1 MARYAFMAFATQV
14 CVLTQT
20 DGIREKKMSR
30 EVVMIGRLY
39 PQNWSASRPRFF
51 SIVVAVEEVG
61 VDGSSESSPINKE
74 DLLAHLN
81 AFPKNRLVEEVVSM
95 WEELGELERELAM
108 ARQRAR
114 ALDGE
119 LVNVRSK
126 SGGRADLAELEERFR
141 VAEAR
146 RSQLETMLANEQGR
160 RKDLEEVVGE
170 GRVDELRR
178 ENAALIRREEEHM
191 LLILD
196 MESKIDQLMEI
207 IAELQNNA

>member
-1 MARYAFMAFATQV
+1 V
-14 CVLTQT
+14 
-20 DGIREKKMSR
+20 
-30 EVVMIGRLY
+30 
-39 PQNWSASRPRFF
+39 RF
-51 SIVVAVEEVG
+51 SSVVVAAEEVG
-61 VDGSSESSPINKE
+61 VNEAAKSDPMKKE
-74 DLLAHLN
+74 ELLAQLN
-81 AFPKNRLVEEVVSM
+81 TFPKDRLIEEVVSM
-95 WEELGELERELAM
+95 WEELGELERDLAM

-119 LVNVRSK
+119 LVNVRSR
-126 SGGRADLAELEERFR
+126 SGGRANLAELEERFR

-170 GRVDELRR
+170 GRIDELRR

-196 MESKIDQLMEI
+196 MESKIDKLMEI
-207 IAELQNNA
+207 ITELQNQEG

>member
-1 MARYAFMAFATQV
+1 M
-14 CVLTQT
+14 
-20 DGIREKKMSR
+20 
-30 EVVMIGRLY
+30 
-39 PQNWSASRPRFF
+39 
-51 SIVVAVEEVG
+51 AVEEVG
-61 VDGSSESSPINKE
+61 VDGSSESGPINKE

-126 SGGRADLAELEERFR
+126 SGGRADFAELEERFR

-146 RSQLETMLANEQGR
+146 RSQLETMLSNEQGR
-160 RKDLEEVVGE
+160 RKELEEVVGE

-207 IAELQNNA
+207 ISNLQNDE

>member
-1 MARYAFMAFATQV
+1 M
-14 CVLTQT
+14 
-20 DGIREKKMSR
+20 
-30 EVVMIGRLY
+30 
-39 PQNWSASRPRFF
+39 

-61 VDGSSESSPINKE
+61 VDGPSESSPMNKE
-74 DLLAHLN
+74 ELSAHLN

-119 LVNVRSK
+119 LVNLRSK
-126 SGGRADLAELEERFR
+126 SGGRLDLAELEERFR
-141 VAEAR
+141 VAESR
-146 RSQLETMLANEQGR
+146 RGQLETMLANEQGR

-196 MESKIDQLMEI
+196 METKIDQLMGI

>member
-1 MARYAFMAFATQV
+1 M
-14 CVLTQT
+14 
-20 DGIREKKMSR
+20 
-30 EVVMIGRLY
+30 
-39 PQNWSASRPRFF
+39 RFS
-51 SIVVAVEEVG
+51 SIDVVAEEVG
-61 VDGSSESSPINKE
+61 VDEASKSTPMKKE

-81 AFPKNRLVEEVVSM
+81 AFPKDRLVEEVVSM

-119 LVNVRSK
+119 LVSMRSK

-207 IAELQNNA
+207 IAGLQNESD

>member
-1 MARYAFMAFATQV
+1 M
-14 CVLTQT
+14 
-20 DGIREKKMSR
+20 
-30 EVVMIGRLY
+30 
-39 PQNWSASRPRFF
+39 RFS
-51 SIVVAVEEVG
+51 SIDVVAEEVG
-61 VDGSSESSPINKE
+61 VDEASESTPMKKE

-81 AFPKNRLVEEVVSM
+81 AFPKDRLVEEVVSM

-119 LVNVRSK
+119 LTRVRSK
-126 SGGRADLAELEERFR
+126 SGGRLDLAELEERFR

-146 RSQLETMLANEQGR
+146 RGQLETMLANEQGR
-160 RKDLEEVVGE
+160 RKDLEEVVGQ

-207 IAELQNNA
+207 ISNSEQNNR

>member
-1 MARYAFMAFATQV
+1 MLFR
-14 CVLTQT
+14 
-20 DGIREKKMSR
+20 S
-30 EVVMIGRLY
+30 
-39 PQNWSASRPRFF
+39 
-51 SIVVAVEEVG
+51 
-61 VDGSSESSPINKE
+61 
-74 DLLAHLN
+74 
-81 AFPKNRLVEEVVSM
+81 
-95 WEELGELERELAM
+95 
-108 ARQRAR
+108 

-119 LVNVRSK
+119 LVKARSK
-126 SGGRADLAELEERFR
+126 SGGRLDLAELEERFR

-160 RKDLEEVVGE
+160 RKDLEEVVGQ

-207 IAELQNNA
+207 ISNSEQNNR

>member
-1 MARYAFMAFATQV
+1 
-14 CVLTQT
+14 
-20 DGIREKKMSR
+20 MSR
-30 EVVMIGRLY
+30 
-39 PQNWSASRPRFF
+39 SRFF

-126 SGGRADLAELEERFR
+126 SGGRADFAELEERFR

-178 ENAALIRREEEHM
+178 ENVPMETYRTTQSKLRQTKLFNRDRNSFNQGSRIVDHEPRFGIVFFFDATQAIVHQALPQAAQRGQR
-191 LLILD
+191 
-196 MESKIDQLMEI
+196 
-207 IAELQNNA
+207 

>member
-1 MARYAFMAFATQV
+1 M
-14 CVLTQT
+14 
-20 DGIREKKMSR
+20 
-30 EVVMIGRLY
+30 
-39 PQNWSASRPRFF
+39 RFS
-51 SIVVAVEEVG
+51 SIDVVAEEVG
-61 VDGSSESSPINKE
+61 VDEASESTPMKKE

-81 AFPKNRLVEEVVSM
+81 AFPKDRLVEEVVSM

-119 LVNVRSK
+119 LVKVRSK
-126 SGGRADLAELEERFR
+126 SGGRLDLSELEERFR

-146 RSQLETMLANEQGR
+146 RSQLETMLANEQSR
-160 RKDLEEVVGE
+160 RRDLEEVVGQ

-178 ENAALIRREEEHM
+178 ENATLIRREEEHM

-207 IAELQNNA
+207 IAGLQNESD

>member
-1 MARYAFMAFATQV
+1 MAA
-14 CVLTQT
+14 
-20 DGIREKKMSR
+20 
-30 EVVMIGRLY
+30 
-39 PQNWSASRPRFF
+39 
-51 SIVVAVEEVG
+51 EEVG
-61 VDGSSESSPINKE
+61 VDEALEFTPMIKE
-74 DLLAHLN
+74 DLLAHLD
-81 AFPKNRLVEEVVSM
+81 AFPKDRLVQEVVSM

-119 LVNVRSK
+119 LVNVRSR
-126 SGGRADLAELEERFR
+126 SGARVDLAELEERFR

-160 RKDLEEVVGE
+160 RKELEDIVGE

-207 IAELQNNA
+207 ISNLQNVE

>member
-1 MARYAFMAFATQV
+1 M
-14 CVLTQT
+14 
-20 DGIREKKMSR
+20 
-30 EVVMIGRLY
+30 
-39 PQNWSASRPRFF
+39 
-51 SIVVAVEEVG
+51 VVAAEEGG
-61 VDGSSESSPINKE
+61 VNEAADSDPMKKE
-74 DLLAHLN
+74 ELLAQLN
-81 AFPKNRLVEEVVSM
+81 TFPKDRLIEEVVSM
-95 WEELGELERELAM
+95 WEELGELERDLAM

-119 LVNVRSK
+119 LVNVRSR
-126 SGGRADLAELEERFR
+126 SGGRANLAELEERFR

-170 GRVDELRR
+170 GRIDELRR

-196 MESKIDQLMEI
+196 MESKIDKLMEI
-207 IAELQNNA
+207 ITELQNQEG

>member
-1 MARYAFMAFATQV
+1 MAA
-14 CVLTQT
+14 
-20 DGIREKKMSR
+20 
-30 EVVMIGRLY
+30 
-39 PQNWSASRPRFF
+39 
-51 SIVVAVEEVG
+51 EEVG
-61 VDGSSESSPINKE
+61 VDEALEFTPMKKA
-74 DLLAHLN
+74 DLLAQLN
-81 AFPKNRLVEEVVSM
+81 AFPKDRLVQEVVSM

-119 LVNVRSK
+119 LVNVRSR
-126 SGGRADLAELEERFR
+126 SGARVDLAELEERFR

-146 RSQLETMLANEQGR
+146 RSQLETMLTNEQGR
-160 RKDLEEVVGE
+160 RKELEEVVGE

-196 MESKIDQLMEI
+196 MESKIVQLMEI
-207 IAELQNNA
+207 ISNLQNVE

>member
-1 MARYAFMAFATQV
+1 MAA
-14 CVLTQT
+14 
-20 DGIREKKMSR
+20 
-30 EVVMIGRLY
+30 
-39 PQNWSASRPRFF
+39 
-51 SIVVAVEEVG
+51 EEVG
-61 VDGSSESSPINKE
+61 VDEALGFTPMKKA

-81 AFPKNRLVEEVVSM
+81 AFPKDRLVQEVVSM

-119 LVNVRSK
+119 LVSVRSR
-126 SGGRADLAELEERFR
+126 SGARVDLAELEERFR

-146 RSQLETMLANEQGR
+146 RGQLETMLANEQGR
-160 RKDLEEVVGE
+160 RKELEDIVGE

-207 IAELQNNA
+207 ISNLQNVE

>member
-1 MARYAFMAFATQV
+1 M
-14 CVLTQT
+14 
-20 DGIREKKMSR
+20 
-30 EVVMIGRLY
+30 
-39 PQNWSASRPRFF
+39 RF
-51 SIVVAVEEVG
+51 SSVVVAAEEVG
-61 VDGSSESSPINKE
+61 VNEAAKSDPMKKE
-74 DLLAHLN
+74 ELLAQLN
-81 AFPKNRLVEEVVSM
+81 TFPKDRLIEEVVSM
-95 WEELGELERELAM
+95 WEELGELERDLAM

-119 LVNVRSK
+119 LVNVRSR
-126 SGGRADLAELEERFR
+126 SGGRANLAELEERFR

-170 GRVDELRR
+170 GRIDELRR

-196 MESKIDQLMEI
+196 MESKIDKLMEI
-207 IAELQNNA
+207 ITELQNQEG

>member
-1 MARYAFMAFATQV
+1 MAA
-14 CVLTQT
+14 
-20 DGIREKKMSR
+20 
-30 EVVMIGRLY
+30 
-39 PQNWSASRPRFF
+39 
-51 SIVVAVEEVG
+51 EEVG
-61 VDGSSESSPINKE
+61 VDEALEFTPMKKA

-81 AFPKNRLVEEVVSM
+81 AFPKDRLVQEVVSM

-119 LVNVRSK
+119 LVNVRSR
-126 SGGRADLAELEERFR
+126 SGARVDLAELEERFR

-160 RKDLEEVVGE
+160 RKELEDVVGE

-207 IAELQNNA
+207 IAGLQKESD

>member
-1 MARYAFMAFATQV
+1 MAA
-14 CVLTQT
+14 
-20 DGIREKKMSR
+20 
-30 EVVMIGRLY
+30 
-39 PQNWSASRPRFF
+39 
-51 SIVVAVEEVG
+51 EEVG
-61 VDGSSESSPINKE
+61 VDEATESTPMKKE
-74 DLLAHLN
+74 DLLAQLN
-81 AFPKNRLVEEVVSM
+81 AFPKDRLIGEVVSM

-119 LVNVRSK
+119 LVDVRSR
-126 SGGRADLAELEERFR
+126 SGGRVDLAELEERFR

-146 RSQLETMLANEQGR
+146 RRQLETMLANEQGR

-170 GRVDELRR
+170 GRVDDLRR

-207 IAELQNNA
+207 IAELQHEES

>member
-1 MARYAFMAFATQV
+1 MAA
-14 CVLTQT
+14 
-20 DGIREKKMSR
+20 
-30 EVVMIGRLY
+30 
-39 PQNWSASRPRFF
+39 
-51 SIVVAVEEVG
+51 EEVG
-61 VDGSSESSPINKE
+61 VDEALEFTPMKKA

-81 AFPKNRLVEEVVSM
+81 AFPKDRLVQEVVSM

-119 LVNVRSK
+119 LVNVRSR
-126 SGGRADLAELEERFR
+126 SGARVDLAELEERFR

-146 RSQLETMLANEQGR
+146 RGQLETMLANEQGR
-160 RKDLEEVVGE
+160 RKELEEVVGE

>member
-1 MARYAFMAFATQV
+1 MAA
-14 CVLTQT
+14 
-20 DGIREKKMSR
+20 
-30 EVVMIGRLY
+30 
-39 PQNWSASRPRFF
+39 
-51 SIVVAVEEVG
+51 EEVG
-61 VDGSSESSPINKE
+61 VNEAADSDPMKKE
-74 DLLAHLN
+74 ELLAQLN
-81 AFPKNRLVEEVVSM
+81 TIPKDRLIEEVVSM
-95 WEELGELERELAM
+95 WEELGELERDLAM

-119 LVNVRSK
+119 LVNVRSR
-126 SGGRADLAELEERFR
+126 SGGRANLAELEERFR

-170 GRVDELRR
+170 GRIDELRR

-196 MESKIDQLMEI
+196 MESKIDKLMEI
-207 IAELQNNA
+207 ITELQNQEG

>member
-1 MARYAFMAFATQV
+1 
-14 CVLTQT
+14 
-20 DGIREKKMSR
+20 
-30 EVVMIGRLY
+30 
-39 PQNWSASRPRFF
+39 
-51 SIVVAVEEVG
+51 
-61 VDGSSESSPINKE
+61 
-74 DLLAHLN
+74 
-81 AFPKNRLVEEVVSM
+81 M

-114 ALDGE
+114 ALDGD

-146 RSQLETMLANEQGR
+146 RGQLETMLANEQGR

>member
-1 MARYAFMAFATQV
+1 MR
-14 CVLTQT
+14 C
-20 DGIREKKMSR
+20 S
-30 EVVMIGRLY
+30 
-39 PQNWSASRPRFF
+39 
-51 SIVVAVEEVG
+51 SIDVVAEEVG
-61 VDGSSESSPINKE
+61 VDEASESTPMKKE

-81 AFPKNRLVEEVVSM
+81 AFPKDRLVEEVVSM

-119 LVNVRSK
+119 LTRVRSK
-126 SGGRADLAELEERFR
+126 SGGRLDLAELEERFR

-146 RSQLETMLANEQGR
+146 RGQLETMLANEQGR
-160 RKDLEEVVGE
+160 RKDLEEVVGQ

-207 IAELQNNA
+207 ISNSEQNNR

>member
-1 MARYAFMAFATQV
+1 M
-14 CVLTQT
+14 
-20 DGIREKKMSR
+20 
-30 EVVMIGRLY
+30 
-39 PQNWSASRPRFF
+39 RF
-51 SIVVAVEEVG
+51 SSVVVAAEEVG
-61 VDGSSESSPINKE
+61 VNEAAKSDPMKKE
-74 DLLAHLN
+74 ELLAQLN
-81 AFPKNRLVEEVVSM
+81 TFPKDRLIEEVVSM
-95 WEELGELERELAM
+95 WEELGELERDLAM

-119 LVNVRSK
+119 LVNVRSR

-170 GRVDELRR
+170 GRIDELRR

-196 MESKIDQLMEI
+196 MESKIDKLMEI
-207 IAELQNNA
+207 ITELQNQEG

>member
-1 MARYAFMAFATQV
+1 MAA
-14 CVLTQT
+14 
-20 DGIREKKMSR
+20 
-30 EVVMIGRLY
+30 
-39 PQNWSASRPRFF
+39 
-51 SIVVAVEEVG
+51 EEVG
-61 VDGSSESSPINKE
+61 VNEAVDSDPMKKE
-74 DLLAHLN
+74 ELLAQLN
-81 AFPKNRLVEEVVSM
+81 TFPNDRLIEEVVSM
-95 WEELGELERELAM
+95 WEELGELERDLAM

-119 LVNVRSK
+119 LVNVRSR
-126 SGGRADLAELEERFR
+126 SGGRANLAELEERFR

-170 GRVDELRR
+170 GRIDELRR

-196 MESKIDQLMEI
+196 MESKIDKLMEI
-207 IAELQNNA
+207 ITELQNQEG

>member
-1 MARYAFMAFATQV
+1 MAA
-14 CVLTQT
+14 
-20 DGIREKKMSR
+20 
-30 EVVMIGRLY
+30 
-39 PQNWSASRPRFF
+39 
-51 SIVVAVEEVG
+51 EEVG
-61 VDGSSESSPINKE
+61 VNEAVDSDPMKKE
-74 DLLAHLN
+74 ELLAQLN
-81 AFPKNRLVEEVVSM
+81 TFPKDRLIEEVVSM
-95 WEELGELERELAM
+95 WEELGELERDLAM

-119 LVNVRSK
+119 LVNVRSR
-126 SGGRADLAELEERFR
+126 SGGRANLAELEERFR

-170 GRVDELRR
+170 GRIDELRR

-196 MESKIDQLMEI
+196 MESKIDKLMEI
-207 IAELQNNA
+207 ITELQNQEG

>member
-1 MARYAFMAFATQV
+1 MAA
-14 CVLTQT
+14 
-20 DGIREKKMSR
+20 
-30 EVVMIGRLY
+30 
-39 PQNWSASRPRFF
+39 
-51 SIVVAVEEVG
+51 EEVG
-61 VDGSSESSPINKE
+61 VDEALEFTPMKKE

-81 AFPKNRLVEEVVSM
+81 AFPKDRLVQEVVSM

-119 LVNVRSK
+119 LVNVRSR
-126 SGGRADLAELEERFR
+126 SGARVDLAELEERFR

-146 RSQLETMLANEQGR
+146 RGQLETMLANEQGR
-160 RKDLEEVVGE
+160 RKELEEVVGE

-207 IAELQNNA
+207 SAELQIKES